1 MVNVVSRRQENQ
13 ADAFAAELGYGKELK
28 TALVKLN
35 VENAS
40 TLKVHWLVSMLR
52 NRWELERNSEV
63 VIRRCWRGANIFRK

>member
-1 MVNVVSRRQENQ
+1 MVNVVSRRQEDQ
-13 ADAFAAELGYGKELK
+13 ADAFATELGYGKELK

-52 NRWELERNSEV
+52 NRWELERIFEI

>member
-1 MVNVVSRRQENQ
+1 MSRRQEDQ
-13 ADAFAAELGYGKELK
+13 ADAFAAELGFGMELR

-52 NRWELERNSEV
+52 NR
-63 VIRRCWRGANIFRK
+63 